1 MDAERVEMQIAA
13 LLDQADVEHARVR
26 EAISELRAAGIALRE
41 GVTQAAGTAVKESFK
56 GLQKDVERARGA
68 MKWFS
73 YRWIVIIGVSL
84 VGLFALGGGLAWALV
99 ALQRH
104 QLAELIERK
113 TALEADIAEM
123 TVNAAALAKKGA
135 RIKITDCGGRL
146 CIVADKRQSD
156 KTTDWHGIWNNEKTG
171 ETFVIPNGY

>member
-26 EAISELRAAGIALRE
+26 EAISELRAAGVVLQQ
-41 GVTQAAGTAVKESFK
+41 GVTGAARTAVTDAFA
-56 GLQKDVERARGA
+56 GLQRDIVRARGA
-68 MKWFS
+68 MRWFS
-73 YRWIVIIGVSL
+73 YRWIVIVGVSL

-104 QLAELIERK
+104 QVAELIERK

-123 TVNAAALAKKGA
+123 MVNQAALAKKGA
-135 RIKITDCGGRL
+135 RIKIDNCGGRP
-146 CIVADKRQSD
+146 CIEVSPNQSENL
-156 KTTDWHGIWNNEKTG
+156 TDWKGPWNNSTTG
-171 ETFVIPNGY
+171 KSYVIPKGY

>member
-41 GVTQAAGTAVKESFK
+41 GVVQAAGSAVKDSFT
-56 GLQKDVERARGA
+56 GLQGDIERARRA

-73 YRWIVIIGVSL
+73 YRWIVIVAVSL
-84 VGLFALGGGLAWALV
+84 VGLFALGAGLAWALL

-104 QLAELIERK
+104 QLTELIERK

-123 TVNAAALAKKGA
+123 QVNAAALAKRGA
-135 RIKITDCGGRL
+135 RIKIEDCGGKL
-146 CIVADKRQSD
+146 CIVANKHQGEREP
-156 KTTDWHGIWNNEKTG
+156 DWSGFWYNKQTKEPW
-171 ETFVIPNGY
+171 VIPKGY